1 MALDR
6 LIRRESLDTIQYGIV
21 RQVDEPNKRVKVL
34 RRNSLEVWAS
44 YVPDDFSGLAA
55 GQTVAIAMSE
65 ITTFLVR
72 RLSSALPEGS
82 TILEV

>member
-1 MALDR
+1 M
-6 LIRRESLDTIQYGIV
+6 
-21 RQVDEPNKRVKVL
+21 